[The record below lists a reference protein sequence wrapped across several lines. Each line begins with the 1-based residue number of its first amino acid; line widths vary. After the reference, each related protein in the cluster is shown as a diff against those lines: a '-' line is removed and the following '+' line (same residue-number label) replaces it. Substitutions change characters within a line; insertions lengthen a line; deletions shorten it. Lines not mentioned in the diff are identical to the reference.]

1 MPSSSP
7 ASGETGAAGWR
18 LASAGPRWGLRF
30 LSVVYRVLP
39 LRLGQYLIWGM
50 IWGWFQHYNRP
61 RAAVVAAMRRMGQPR
76 PYWAAYRVFLNYG
89 FMLVERFYTYS
100 GRITPRVERS
110 DPDARRSSA
119 VMARASKQPGPLVVL
134 SSHCGAVEHTTFFI
148 EGLGRNLRA
157 VAIRDESAASL
168 LSGVGDPSVALGAGR
183 TIVADGSMKAG
194 LTMLKALKQ
203 GDILAFKADRPLPGA
218 APDEVIE
225 LPFFGETARF
235 PLGPAKLIAAA
246 KARAVVISVFRTG
259 RASYRA
265 IAHDLDTSSRDPET
279 IVREYVRI
287 QQDHL
292 REHPDQWFNFYP
304 WWPADEEPVNAL
316 PETVPPELRAA
327 EPSFVATLAAILGL
341 PVLGYVAGVTES
353 MAVVRGTPA
362 LTAALLLSSA
372 GAALAIWRGASVDN
386 KLRYNGEAISTAMA
400 VAILGPA
407 LVAAAA
413 PGELSRALV
422 SLSLGA
428 SAFGGLTAWIGWRS
442 RLVGWWL
449 LILIAVISWS
459 L

>member
-1 MPSSSP
+1 MASSTP
-7 ASGETGAAGWR
+7 ADGGATPAQWR

-30 LSVVYRVLP
+30 LSFVYRFLP

-61 RAAVVAAMRRMGQPR
+61 RASVIRAMERMGEEQ

-100 GRITPRVERS
+100 GRLTPNVERT
-110 DPDARRSSA
+110 DPR
-119 VMARASKQPGPLVVL
+119 ARAAAKVMEDASREPGPLVVL
-134 SSHCGAVEHTTFFI
+134 SSHCGAVEHTAFVI

-168 LSGVGDPSVALGAGR
+168 LQGVGDPSIRLGAGR

-218 APDEVIE
+218 EESEVLE
-225 LPFFGETARF
+225 LPFFGETARM

-246 KARAVVISVFRTG
+246 KARAIVVSVFRTG
-259 RASYRA
+259 PATYMA
-265 IAHDLDTSSRDPET
+265 LADHLDTSSRDPET
-279 IVREYVRI
+279 IVREFARI
-287 QQDHL
+287 QEDHL
-292 REHPDQWFNFYP
+292 RGHPEQWFNFYP
-304 WWPADEEPVNAL
+304 WWPVDEAPIHAL

-327 EPSFVATLAAILGL
+327 EPAFVATLAGVIGL
-341 PVLGYVAGVTES
+341 AVLGFIAGVPEAD
-353 MAVVRGTPA
+353 AVVRGIPA
-362 LTAALLLSSA
+362 LAAAFLLSCSAAALS
-372 GAALAIWRGASVDN
+372 IWRGAAVDA
-386 KLRYNGEAISTAMA
+386 KLRYNGASVGTAVISA
-400 VAILGPA
+400 VAAPA
-407 LVAAAA
+407 LVASVA
-413 PGELSRALV
+413 PGTMGMALF

-428 SAFGGLTAWIGWRS
+428 ACFGGLAAWIHWRS
-442 RLVGWWL
+442 RVVGVWL
-449 LILIAVISWS
+449 LILIAVISWT